1 MPMKTDGS
9 ALRRRR
15 QLKGLTI
22 VEFAR
27 RAEYSA
33 HHISQI
39 ELGHENAGLGLLRK
53 AAELLGCEIEDI
65 TDGEIP
71 RRRGRHTQV
80 SSATR
85 ATKGVA

>member
-1 MPMKTDGS
+1 MPLKTNGS

-22 VEFAR
+22 AEFAR
-27 RAEYSA
+27 QAEYSA
-33 HHISQI
+33 NHISQI
-39 ELGHENAGLGLLRK
+39 ELGHENAGPGFLCK
-53 AAELLGCEIEDI
+53 AAELLDCRIEDI

-71 RRRGRHTQV
+71 RRRRRRAPI

-85 ATKGVA
+85 ATEGVA

>member
-1 MPMKTDGS
+1 MPLKTNGS

-15 QLKGLTI
+15 ELKGLTI

-27 RAEYSA
+27 QAEYSA

-39 ELGHENAGLGLLRK
+39 ELGHENAGPSLLVK
-53 AAELLGCEIEDI
+53 ATELLGCRIEDI

-71 RRRGRHTQV
+71 RRRRRRAPV
-80 SSATR
+80 ASDAR
-85 ATKGVA
+85 ATKGAA